1 MNIELVAYSQANP
14 ALDPADLLDMS
25 DLATIWNGASTYP
38 ENVIEYA
45 GRVCYRSTHRMGTAP
60 RFIINRVKEGHE
72 DIIEHIVAT
81 VRVRNSDEPLRW
93 RMLNRHCEVTQEADG
108 SWLVSANTRV
118 WLDFFRRGIGLQA
131 LPLLQSIAPMVYAE
145 FAISE
150 PGGNGLRPSEP
161 ATVPPPPPMPSLV
174 VDTSCLRPR
183 EEGPLRVTLLAFTQP
198 GLDDVE
204 AQLHHGSATF
214 FFEGISRACTHQL
227 VRHRLASFSQESQRY
242 TSYDKIEPD
251 LAPKVPPLPKSQSGK
266 RHGHCLFS
274 IEQEEFIT
282 DLYGQGFSDEDIA
295 REYDVHPTTIR
306 DIVIRN
312 GGEYRSRGE
321 SRTMH
326 VKTDFFDQI
335 DTPLKAQILGLIY
348 ADGNVA
354 QRDGLVDH
362 ASISQL
368 SDYKAWLARLGKLWG
383 GSVVSGGRER
393 SARLTIPGKRLAEAL
408 VKHGV
413 VPDKSKVLKPPSLSG
428 DLARHFIR
436 GYLEGDGHIGKVDN
450 RVVTLIGTRS
460 VLEWIQQQI
469 WAQLDIDSGG
479 SLREREGCWALTFG
493 GRHMAKQIVE
503 WVYGGFDFRYSHPAK
518 LKQATEWCGSIES
531 EFHSQVSCWAKQM
544 GVVVPPKL
552 TPLTISLFVAAIEE
566 TAQAYANLRSLKIRK
581 EDARFLLP
589 NATETRI
596 VTSMNFAA
604 WSHFLWL
611 RAVDKAAQW
620 EIRRLGQLVLEML
633 YTVAPDVFQ
642 EHWDVYREKW
652 IVNSG

>member
-14 ALDPADLLDMS
+14 ALDPAGLLEMS

-60 RFIINRVKEGHE
+60 RFIVNRVKEGHE

-81 VRVRNSDEPLRW
+81 VRVRNSEEPLRW

-131 LPLLQSIAPMVYAE
+131 MPYLQVIAPKVYAE
-145 FAISE
+145 FAAEIPSS
-150 PGGNGLRPSEP
+150 NGAQAPEP
-161 ATVPPPPPMPSLV
+161 AAIPPPPSMPSLDL
-174 VDTSCLRPR
+174 DTSCLRPR

-198 GLDDVE
+198 GLDDAE

-242 TSYDKIEPD
+242 VGLDK
-251 LAPKVPPLPKSQSGK
+251 
-266 RHGHCLFS
+266 
-274 IEQEEFIT
+274 
-282 DLYGQGFSDEDIA
+282 
-295 REYDVHPTTIR
+295 
-306 DIVIRN
+306 
-312 GGEYRSRGE
+312 GE
-321 SRTMH
+321 
-326 VKTDFFDQI
+326 
-335 DTPLKAQILGLIY
+335 
-348 ADGNVA
+348 
-354 QRDGLVDH
+354 
-362 ASISQL
+362 
-368 SDYKAWLARLGKLWG
+368 W
-383 GSVVSGGRER
+383 
-393 SARLTIPGKRLAEAL
+393 SA
-408 VKHGV
+408 
-413 VPDKSKVLKPPSLSG
+413 
-428 DLARHFIR
+428 
-436 GYLEGDGHIGKVDN
+436 
-450 RVVTLIGTRS
+450 
-460 VLEWIQQQI
+460 
-469 WAQLDIDSGG
+469 
-479 SLREREGCWALTFG
+479 
-493 GRHMAKQIVE
+493 
-503 WVYGGFDFRYSHPAK
+503 
-518 LKQATEWCGSIES
+518 
-531 EFHSQVSCWAKQM
+531 
-544 GVVVPPKL
+544 VVPPAFKDNKG
-552 TPLTISLFVAAIEE
+552 
-566 TAQAYANLRSLKIRK
+566 AQAKLDEAWEFIQQLYLELRKMGIRK

-642 EHWDVYREKW
+642 EHWNVYREKFPA
-652 IVNSG
+652 ST